1 MIHCERAQ
9 NLFGPAWDDAL
20 SVTERE
26 GLEAHFTQCPACQ
39 KGYDEF
45 ARTLELVQALPRP
58 QVADDFAERV
68 LRTARAR
75 ELESALARERRPALF
90 GLFGGRLAVAAALAV
105 AAFAGVLALSR
116 PHGASPIAGR
126 APQVATL
133 THAAPAAAS
142 VTAAPQLAVVGRPT
156 TVGDPDGPV
165 VGATTLGGRATTA
178 APYAPV
184 HRAPSGQALAA
195 AMPDSLFDH
204 SADIEFVLDPVKIR
218 RERGRGYTPVTSTVR
233 GQTASI
239 TF

>member
-26 GLEAHFTQCPACQ
+26 GLEAHFAQCPACQ

-75 ELESALARERRPALF
+75 ELEIALARERRPAVF

-105 AAFAGVLALSR
+105 AVGAGALALSR
-116 PHGASPIAGR
+116 PHGAAPIAAR
-126 APQVATL
+126 SPQVAAV
-133 THAAPAAAS
+133 THAAPSTAR
-142 VTAAPQLAVVGRPT
+142 TAATVTPQLAAVTHPT
-156 TVGDPDGPV
+156 TSIGDPDGPIV
-165 VGATTLGGRATTA
+165 AATPHGTTA
-178 APYAPV
+178 AHAAPV
-184 HRAPSGQALAA
+184 HHAASGQALA

-218 RERGRGYTPVTSTVR
+218 RERGRGYTPVTSSVR